1 MDSAIQILLSWQFLM
16 LCLGIA
22 AITFVFRKIFEYVI
36 FKYFSK
42 IKNAWSEVIVPIL
55 PVIIGGLIAEFAKQY
70 PYPDDIQSDSGKVF
84 FGLIA
89 GMFSGLVYRIAKSYI
104 SKIGS
109 KTKNNE

>member
-22 AITFVFRKIFEYVI
+22 AVTFVFRKIFEYFI
-36 FKYFSK
+36 FKYFAK
-42 IKNAWSEVIVPIL
+42 IKTFWSEVLLPIL
-55 PVIIGGLIAEFAKQY
+55 PVITGGLVAEFAKQY
-70 PYPDDIQSDSGKVF
+70 PYPEDIQSDSGKVF

-89 GMFSGLVYRIAKSYI
+89 GMFSGIVYRIAKSYI

-109 KTKNNE
+109 KNQNNE